1 MSDTEEKALIGR
13 AELKRAADAA
23 FAEYRRVEASA
34 GVEHK
39 RAIADALADAMLA
52 ERTKEQN
59 K

>member
-39 RAIADALADAMLA
+39 RVIEAPRIFKDFD
-52 ERTKEQN
+52 R
-59 K
+59 

>member
-1 MSDTEEKALIGR
+1 MSDTEEKALAAQ